1 MINLD
6 TLVEVIQELNPEALY
21 LKPRELYD
29 PCIVGIT
36 NNPRDKWDRK
46 TKTWV
51 LVYDTKK
58 CVEAIARN
66 ILDDGEEIPDYE
78 TYQAAVEWFEFNT
91 SSAWVGESTP
101 AFRCAGWEE

>member
-6 TLVEVIQELNPEALY
+6 TLVEVIQELNPEALF
-21 LKPRELYD
+21 LSPRQVYD
-29 PCIVGIT
+29 SCIVGIT
-36 NNPRDKWDRK
+36 KRPADSWPRK
-46 TKTWV
+46 TQTWV
-51 LVYDTKK
+51 LVYDKEK

-66 ILDDGEEIPDYE
+66 ILDEGEEIPDYE

-101 AFRCAGWEE
+101 TFRYAGWEE